1 MPLISAVMAS
11 YNYGRYLPETIES
24 VLNQSF
30 TDLELIIVDDA
41 SKDNSREIIKSY
53 QEKDGRV
60 RGVYHAENRGIAP
73 TFNDGIDEAAGTFVA
88 IIGSDDLWMRD
99 KLEKQIEVLDMN
111 EDLVVHTGV
120 VTIDAQSNP
129 VEPSG
134 KERNGRKR
142 NKSGSIF
149 RELLE
154 GNFVCGSSII
164 FKKSNLNGIKL
175 DERYRYVNDYK
186 FTLDLA
192 REYEFYYIAEPLVK
206 YRVHGGNITLRDKG
220 GWLKDFA
227 SFGKELLR
235 EYEHEFSSRAKARFL
250 FKIALDAHNRADMTE
265 ARQYTIKAIK
275 TRPFMAKYWKLLASS
290 ICGKSQ
296 ACSGSTV

>member
-1 MPLISAVMAS
+1 MAS
-11 YNYGRYLPETIES
+11 YNYEKYLPETIES
-24 VLNQSF
+24 VLDQSF
-30 TDLELIIVDDA
+30 TDIEFIIVDDA

-53 QEKDGRV
+53 QEKDDRV
-60 RGVYHAENRGIAP
+60 HAVYHGENRGIAK
-73 TFNDGIDEAAGTFVA
+73 TFNDGIDEATGEFVA
-88 IIGSDDLWMRD
+88 IVGCDDLWVKN
-99 KLEKQIEVLDMN
+99 KLEKQIEVLKRD

-120 VTIDAQSNP
+120 ATIDAQGNVIEES
-129 VEPSG
+129 EREHSG
-134 KERNGRKR
+134 KKR
-142 NKSGSIF
+142 NKNGHIF

-192 REYEFYYIAEPLVK
+192 REYEFHYIAEPLVK

-227 SFGKELLR
+227 AFGKELLR
-235 EYEHEFSSRAKARFL
+235 EYENEFSSRAKARFL
-250 FKIALDAHNRADMTE
+250 FKIALDAYNRAAMTE
-265 ARQYTIKAIK
+265 ARRYSLKAIR
-275 TRPFMAKYWKLLASS
+275 TRPFMAKYWKLLVSS
-290 ICGKSQ
+290 ICAKSRTRNES
-296 ACSGSTV
+296 AA